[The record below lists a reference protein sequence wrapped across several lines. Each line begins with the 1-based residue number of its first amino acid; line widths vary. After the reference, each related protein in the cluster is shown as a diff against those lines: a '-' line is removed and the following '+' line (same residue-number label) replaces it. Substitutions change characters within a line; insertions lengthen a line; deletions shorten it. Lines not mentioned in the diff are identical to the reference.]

1 MDTKKFGKRR
11 MKRASDATIQK
22 RTAKAQ
28 RKGIYWGNIIM
39 ALIPVANA
47 FYYLG
52 AGGRVAIVAERP
64 WPLRLL
70 YLFFAAVLLL
80 LPALAIGLNM
90 LLVQAFYLH
99 PELGDLAMW
108 VGYFL
113 TGIVIGVVHS
123 RISMGLGTAY
133 A

>member
-1 MDTKKFGKRR
+1 MSGGSRV
-11 MKRASDATIQK
+11 KRASDATIQK

-28 RKGIYWGNIIM
+28 RKSIYWGNIIM

-52 AGGRVAIVAERP
+52 AGGRLAMVAERP

-70 YLFFAAVLLL
+70 YLIFAGVLLL
-80 LPALAIGLNM
+80 LPVLAIGLNM
-90 LLVQAFYLH
+90 LLVQGFYLH
-99 PELGDLAMW
+99 PELGDMAMW

-113 TGIVIGVVHS
+113 TGIVIGIVHS
-123 RISMGLGTAY
+123 RISISLGTAY
-133 A
+133 G

>member
-1 MDTKKFGKRR
+1 

-52 AGGRVAIVAERP
+52 AGGRVAMVAERP

-70 YLFFAAVLLL
+70 YLFFAGVLLL

-90 LLVQAFYLH
+90 LLVQGFYLH
-99 PELGDLAMW
+99 PELGDMAMW

-113 TGIVIGVVHS
+113 TGLVIGIVHS
-123 RISMGLGTAY
+123 RISISLGTAY
-133 A
+133 G

>member
-1 MDTKKFGKRR
+1 MSGGSRV
-11 MKRASDATIQK
+11 KRASDATIQN

-52 AGGRVAIVAERP
+52 AGGRVAMVAERP
-64 WPLRLL
+64 LPLRLL
-70 YLFFAAVLLL
+70 YLVFAAVLLL
-80 LPALAIGLNM
+80 LPALVIGLNM
-90 LLVQAFYLH
+90 LLVQGFYLH
-99 PELGDLAMW
+99 PELGDMAMW

-113 TGIVIGVVHS
+113 TGIVIGIVHS
-123 RISMGLGTAY
+123 RISISLGTAY
-133 A
+133 G

>member
-1 MDTKKFGKRR
+1 MDNREHVV
-11 MKRASDATIQK
+11 KRACQQTIQR
-22 RTAKAQ
+22 RTEEAH
-28 RKGIYWGNIIM
+28 RKSIFWGNIIM
-39 ALIPVANA
+39 ALIPIANA

-52 AGGRVAIVAERP
+52 AGGRLAMVAERP

-70 YLFFAAVLLL
+70 YLCFSAVLLL
-80 LPALAIGLNM
+80 LPILAIGLNM
-90 LLVQAFYLH
+90 LLVQMLYFH

-113 TGIVIGVVHS
+113 TGIVIGIVHS
-123 RISMGLGTAY
+123 RISISLGTAY

>member
-1 MDTKKFGKRR
+1 
-11 MKRASDATIQK
+11 MKRSSDATIQK
-22 RTAKAQ
+22 RKAKAQ

-52 AGGRVAIVAERP
+52 AGGRLAMLAERP

-70 YLFFAAVLLL
+70 YLLFAAVLLL
-80 LPALAIGLNM
+80 LPAVAIGLNM
-90 LLVQAFYLH
+90 LLVQVFYLH
-99 PELGDLAMW
+99 PDLGDLAMW

-113 TGIVIGVVHS
+113 TGIAIGVVHS
-123 RISMGLGTAY
+123 RISMSLGTA
-133 A
+133 